1 MIDYKEDTDAAGD
14 AIAITGGLG
23 YLLPE
28 IRPGKKWVE
37 HNLPSVCSVLKNK
50 IIKNSGYL

>member
-37 HNLPSVCSVLKNK
+37 HKLPSVCSTLKNK
-50 IIKNSGYL
+50 IINSGYL